1 MDTIWFKNPTI
12 LLKHNQIK
20 NIWPV
25 PKMTPEEKV
34 NAVTRLII
42 LLTIVG
48 YLLTLSYKIIYI
60 AIIAIVII
68 CLLYYIQQKSNKNDN
83 DKNNK
88 NVKEGF
94 ENLTNPKEYE
104 LNKDKY
110 TKPTV
115 TNPLMNVLLPEIYY
129 DSNRKPAAP
138 TFNPSV
144 ETEINKSVK
153 EFIGEKFHDKNID
166 KKLFHDL
173 GDKIV
178 FDRSMLSFTGT
189 ANTQVPNDQSAFQE
203 YLYGGM
209 ISGKEGNPLALE
221 QTTTGANNLIR

>member
-104 LNKDKY
+104 LNKDKF
-110 TKPTV
+110 
-115 TNPLMNVLLPEIYY
+115 EIQTISKFTIEYSLVNFRESNN
-129 DSNRKPAAP
+129 DSQFVRQ
-138 TFNPSV
+138 
-144 ETEINKSVK
+144 E
-153 EFIGEKFHDKNID
+153 
-166 KKLFHDL
+166 KLF
-173 GDKIV
+173 I
-178 FDRSMLSFTGT
+178 S
-189 ANTQVPNDQSAFQE
+189 SASWYDF
-203 YLYGGM
+203 L
-209 ISGKEGNPLALE
+209 P
-221 QTTTGANNLIR
+221 